1 MTVVAI
7 TGHRD
12 LENAA
17 LARRQI
23 EAELARLDPPVVGVS
38 SLAAG
43 ADQLF
48 ADAVLD
54 SGGTLDVILP
64 GRDYRESLPDEA
76 REDFDR
82 LLAAAN
88 EVSTLDNENVGKDAY
103 VAAGLAMLD
112 RCDVLIAVWD
122 GERSRGRGGTADLVR
137 LARERGIP
145 VRIVGAQRA

>member
-1 MTVVAI
+1 VTVVAI

-12 LENAA
+12 LNDAA

-23 EAELARLDPPVVGVS
+23 EAELARLEPPLIGVS

-48 ADAVLD
+48 ADAVLAA
-54 SGGTLDVILP
+54 GGTLDVILP
-64 GRDYRESLPDEA
+64 GRDYRETLPGDF
-76 REDFDR
+76 RGDFDR
-82 LLAAAN
+82 LLAAADS
-88 EVSTLDNENVGKDAY
+88 VTTLDHETVGKDAY
-103 VAAGLAMLD
+103 VAAGLAMLE

-137 LARERGIP
+137 RARELGIP
-145 VRIVGAQRA
+145 VRIVGAERA

>member
-1 MTVVAI
+1 VTVVAI

-12 LENAA
+12 LDDAA
-17 LARRQI
+17 LARREIQ
-23 EAELARLDPPVVGVS
+23 AELARLEPPVIGVS

-48 ADAVLD
+48 ADALLD
-54 SGGTLDVILP
+54 SGGRLDVILP
-64 GRDYRESLPDEA
+64 GRDYRDTLP
-76 REDFDR
+76 EDSRNAFDR

-88 EVSTLDNENVGKDAY
+88 EVTTLDNANVGKAAY